1 MATRG
6 RISYGQNGD
15 EHRQLQM
22 RPHVSKTVTPPAFF
36 ANSCSRSSGK
46 VRAGPSMMTLNKT
59 ALAAAIVCVAAF
71 ANAQESATTFDVASV
86 KRNVSGEPGAALDMS
101 RGQVRATNAPLQV
114 LIRQAF
120 DVMDSQIIG
129 APSWVADERY
139 DVIAKVPEGIVTADG
154 MRALLRALLA
164 ERFRLT
170 THTETREMP
179 VFSLTRA
186 RADGRNG
193 PGLREAS
200 FDCVNGAPVFTGG
213 ARPATT
219 GEWPMCTVTFKP
231 GLLYVGGYEI
241 REVIRLLTPLV
252 GRTILDETKIQG
264 LVQIR
269 LEYRPAGRGASPP
282 GASTDERPDLFT
294 ALEEQ
299 TGLKLVSR
307 RAPVEVLVIDT
318 VERPSPD

>member
-1 MATRG
+1 VG
-6 RISYGQNGD
+6 RL
-15 EHRQLQM
+15 RL
-22 RPHVSKTVTPPAFF
+22 
-36 ANSCSRSSGK
+36 
-46 VRAGPSMMTLNKT
+46 KT
-59 ALAAAIVCVAAF
+59 ALAAATLCVAAL
-71 ANAQESATTFDVASV
+71 AYAQDVPTFDVASV

-114 LIRQAF
+114 LIRQSF
-120 DVMDSQIIG
+120 DVMDSQIVG

-139 DVIAKVPEGIVTADG
+139 DVIAKAPEGIETAVG
-154 MRALLRALLA
+154 LRTLLRALLA
-164 ERFRLT
+164 ERFKLT

-213 ARPATT
+213 ARTT
-219 GEWPMCTVTFKP
+219 TTDEWPMCIVTFKP
-231 GLLYVGGYEI
+231 GLLYVGGYQM
-241 REVIRLLTPLV
+241 RDVIRLLTPLV

-264 LVQIR
+264 LVQVR
-269 LEYRPAGRGASPP
+269 LEYQPAGRGASPQ
-282 GASTDERPDLFT
+282 GASTNERPELFT

-299 TGLKLVSR
+299 TGLKLVGK